1 MDHSR
6 SLPIGRI
13 YLRTACATQHFL
25 TDLNLLEML
34 QHQGRQAARRP
45 LQYRG
50 LEILMSS
57 PLHTNDILTAPP
69 VIAEIQYG
77 IKRLKD
83 FSKKVL
89 LLKAER
95 DHLLSIIRVLPWQP
109 EASKKY
115 GEIKANLE
123 QRGELIDD
131 FDIAIA
137 AIAMSHK
144 CGVLSANLK
153 HFERIKDL
161 EIKSW
166 L

>member
-1 MDHSR
+1 M
-6 SLPIGRI
+6 
-13 YLRTACATQHFL
+13 TA
-25 TDLNLLEML
+25 
-34 QHQGRQAARRP
+34 AARVPRRP
-45 LQYRG
+45 RSAIAPDTAAG
-50 LEILMSS
+50 AEEMTARSGAAGSLEILMSS